1 MGHGNRVAAGRV
13 VQLHLLT
20 ASLQYEMWQC
30 VEEAGTRNTAAGGG
44 RRWEV
49 EQGKAL
55 LGKCMQI

>member
-30 VEEAGTRNTAAGGG
+30 VEEAGTRNTAREVGGGG
-44 RRWEV
+44 R
-49 EQGKAL
+49 
-55 LGKCMQI
+55 